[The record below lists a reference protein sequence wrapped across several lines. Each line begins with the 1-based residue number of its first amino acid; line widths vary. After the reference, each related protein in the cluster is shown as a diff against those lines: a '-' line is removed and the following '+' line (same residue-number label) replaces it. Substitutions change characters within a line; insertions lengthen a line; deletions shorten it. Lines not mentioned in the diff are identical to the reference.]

1 MKLTKVEIKK
11 IGRGLLIALAGAAL
25 TYLSEQIPNVDFGTY
40 TPVVVSG
47 FSVLVNTL
55 QKLLSDTRSK
65 V

>member
-1 MKLTKVEIKK
+1 MSLTRVELKK

-25 TYLSEQIPNVDFGTY
+25 TYLSEQIPNVDFGMY
-40 TPVVVSG
+40 TPMVVSG